1 MQPFCQMCIGS
12 VPMGLAGVWEGRLDS
27 AVWGA
32 PGNRSPPPLLFTIG
46 YKAEKNQDIT
56 LFNVGAFSDMS
67 RIRKRTKALCGWV
80 RYRGCEHSG
89 YMIPYNGD
97 RFLVK
102 RSK

>member
-1 MQPFCQMCIGS
+1 
-12 VPMGLAGVWEGRLDS
+12 MGLAGVWEGRLDS
-27 AVWGA
+27 AVWGHRATEA
-32 PGNRSPPPLLFTIG
+32 PRLCFLLLNA
-46 YKAEKNQDIT
+46 KPKKDQDIT

-97 RFLVK
+97 RFLGSRK
-102 RSK
+102 